1 MTSEGGGLTRRQFAD
16 LLDRLGPRLEIW
28 PAAARAAAERLVATD
43 AKARAELA
51 TATAID
57 GSLKAL
63 MAAAPEPLPL
73 RRAAARLAI
82 RPASWPR
89 LAGVGMAALA
99 ASLAIGFVL
108 GTALPSSTD
117 DDGTDTVYLA
127 VNDSD
132 LGGVL

>member
-16 LLDRLGPRLEIW
+16 LLDRMGPRLDAW
-28 PAAARAAAERLVATD
+28 PAATRAAAERLIAAD
-43 AKARAELA
+43 ADARAELA
-51 TATAID
+51 AATAID
-57 GSLKAL
+57 GALKTI
-63 MAAAPEPLPL
+63 MAEAPLPLPL
-73 RRAAARLAI
+73 RRTAARPAI

-89 LAGVGMAALA
+89 LASVGMAALA

-108 GTALPSSTD
+108 GTALPSTTD